1 MNKIIEEL
9 QAASAWFEEHGK
21 NTNTAIVGICARAI
35 DHINRQEAE
44 IDKLTKLND
53 ILLEAGQRWQKRYE
67 SAQVETVEFLKKAG
81 LLEGTEF
88 PAIDIETLIKKLTE
102 ERAQ

>member
-9 QAASAWFEEHGK
+9 QAASMWFEEHGK

-44 IDKLTKLND
+44 IEKLTKLND

-67 SAQVETVEFLKKAG
+67 TLVKEFTEGEKK
-81 LLEGTEF
+81 
-88 PAIDIETLIKKLTE
+88 
-102 ERAQ
+102 

>member
-1 MNKIIEEL
+1 MNKIVEEL
-9 QAASAWFEEHGK
+9 QAASVWFEEHGK

-44 IDKLTKLND
+44 IEKLTKLND

-67 SAQVETVEFLKKAG
+67 TLVKEFTEGEKK
-81 LLEGTEF
+81 
-88 PAIDIETLIKKLTE
+88 
-102 ERAQ
+102 

>member
-1 MNKIIEEL
+1 MNKIVEEL
-9 QAASAWFEEHGK
+9 QAASMWFEEHGK

-44 IDKLTKLND
+44 IEKLTKLND

-67 SAQVETVEFLKKAG
+67 TLVKEFT
-81 LLEGTEF
+81 EGEQ
-88 PAIDIETLIKKLTE
+88 E
-102 ERAQ
+102 